1 MFLQYMQ
8 TKESA
13 HEVLKYVQF
22 TLKTMLILNVV
33 TTVILPRTWNLTEN
47 VSKSQQHTEGG
58 VYHK

>member
-1 MFLQYMQ
+1 MQ

-33 TTVILPRTWNLTEN
+33 TTVILPRTCNLTEN